1 MRRKGDDDDEPRE
14 REREGGTE
22 AEEEGGKSAREHRR
36 RIAFEQVSPGCQMV
50 GRVGGE
56 GRYLRAEVRS
66 EYSLS

>member
-1 MRRKGDDDDEPRE
+1 ME
-14 REREGGTE
+14 RERPRGGW
-22 AEEEGGKSAREHRR
+22 AGGEERQECEEHRR

-56 GRYLRAEVRS
+56 GRYLRARRVRS